1 MQDKLCYP
9 CSSRNPLRVISS
21 LQLTRSHVSV
31 ICERSLNFWVI
42 AFAWSQTKTS
52 IHLLCFVSE
61 LSSSTKQIWQHT
73 NFWVPEIEISLV
85 SQFLSCLTST
95 WETYVIESINTL
107 TNISSS
113 SWFRFLFLEDNGY
126 ALGAIIIST
135 SPSTSLKPDESRG
148 LSFHIWILPS
158 SPPMQL
164 NQYEKKVM
172 GKLTSS
178 SSNIERMIPVWQF
191 FQSEWRT
198 QVRDWVWTEGE
209 RMSDDSNWSSLEE
222 SETMVNWSQ
231 TRQQTS
237 FDQRLNVSISLTAHM
252 TMHWHLSSTNL
263 PKIC

>member
-158 SPPMQL
+158 SPPVTKTWFLHHAAQPIRK
-164 NQYEKKVM
+164 EK
-172 GKLTSS
+172 
-178 SSNIERMIPVWQF
+178 
-191 FQSEWRT
+191 
-198 QVRDWVWTEGE
+198 
-209 RMSDDSNWSSLEE
+209 SDG
-222 SETMVNWSQ
+222 Q
-231 TRQQTS
+231 
-237 FDQRLNVSISLTAHM
+237 AH
-252 TMHWHLSSTNL
+252 LVVG
-263 PKIC
+263 